1 MSATPE
7 DLQDKISHFQQ
18 LKEHKHWGM
27 LRSIEVQFRHMA
39 QGGDGT
45 AASEGEIRKTYYP
58 TWSTKDFRTVCDV
71 FGWNYRGARLYDP
84 FAN

>member
-1 MSATPE
+1 MAATPE
-7 DLQDKISHFQQ
+7 ELQNRIAHFQQ
-18 LKEHKHWGM
+18 LTENKHHSQM
-27 LRSIEVQFRHMA
+27 RSIEVQFRHMA

-58 TWSTKDFRTVCDV
+58 TWSTKDFQTVCSV
-71 FGWNYRGARLYDP
+71 FGWDYSGDRLYDP

>member
-1 MSATPE
+1 MAATPQE
-7 DLQDKISHFQQ
+7 LQQRIERFQDMKNKKTIG
-18 LKEHKHWGM
+18 LLTSM
-27 LRSIEVQFRHMA
+27 EVQFTHMA

-58 TWSTKDFRTVCDV
+58 TWSTKDFQTVCDV
-71 FGWNYRGARLYDP
+71 LGWDYRGARLYDP